1 MDWRASSIKH
11 QISPSGPPGDDA
23 HTRQDWRVCDPIPPW
38 HFTSPRADARA
49 GPAIRCERSNGYALQ
64 HASRVQHQCP
74 IPRPLWGH
82 SDWHVLQGF
91 HQGSDDSTDST
102 RHPELRSLVADQIT
116 SPNNSIFIL
125 FRDLRKNRAHRQ
137 AVGFC
142 FSYPLQSK
150 VHRTHCSAIV

>member
-1 MDWRASSIKH
+1 MHIQDKIGECATQFHHGIARHHGLTLERALLSDVNDLTDMHYSMQAECSINVRF
-11 QISPSGPPGDDA
+11 PDRFGG
-23 HTRQDWRVCDPIPPW
+23 
-38 HFTSPRADARA
+38 
-49 GPAIRCERSNGYALQ
+49 RSD
-64 HASRVQHQCP
+64 C
-74 IPRPLWGH
+74 
-82 SDWHVLQGF
+82 HVLQGF